1 MRLMLRSVAVP
12 VTAPVPAF
20 ELGVVCEVFGLDR
33 TDAGVPGFDFAVCGE
48 HLTPVSTTSGFTVM
62 PSHQLDRLAT
72 ADLILVLGAAP
83 PVPPPAD
90 ELVSQLHAAV
100 RRGAIVASACTGAFT
115 LAAAGLLDGR
125 RATTHWRFASLLA
138 RRYPRVTVETSQLY
152 VEDGPI
158 LTSAGSAA
166 AIDLCLHLTRRA
178 YGAEIA
184 NQLARDMVVPPL
196 RSGQQSQH
204 AQMPVP
210 EPRTGDDLAVILHW
224 AQEHL
229 DEPLTVEDLSARA
242 AMSPRSFARR
252 FRQRTGTT
260 PHAWLTQQRVL
271 LAQRLLERGD
281 DTIASIAV
289 HAGLGSPDT
298 LRRHFTRA
306 QGVTPSRYRH
316 AFGRA
321 GPSPSPDLLV

>member
-1 MRLMLRSVAVP
+1 MRRMLRSVAVP

-33 TDAGVPGFDFAVCGE
+33 SDAGVPGFDFAVCGE
-48 HLTPVSTTSGFTVM
+48 RLTPVPTTSGFTVM
-62 PSHQLDRLAT
+62 PSHLLDRLAT
-72 ADLILVLGAAP
+72 ADLIIVLGASP
-83 PVPPPAD
+83 PVPPPPA
-90 ELVSQLHAAV
+90 ELVNQLHTAV

-125 RATTHWRFASLLA
+125 RATTHWRHASALA

-158 LTSAGSAA
+158 LTSAGSTAV
-166 AIDLCLHLTRRA
+166 IDLCLHLTRRA
-178 YGAEIA
+178 HGAETA
-184 NQLARDMVVPPL
+184 NQIARDMVVPPL
-196 RSGQQSQH
+196 RNGEQSQY
-204 AQMPVP
+204 AEMPVP
-210 EPRTGDDLAVILHW
+210 EPRTCDDLAAILDW

-229 DEPLTVEDLSARA
+229 GQSLTVEDLAARA
-242 AMSPRSFARR
+242 AMSSRSFARR

-260 PHAWLTQQRVL
+260 PHSWLTQQRVL

-306 QGVTPSRYRH
+306 QGVTPSQYRH
-316 AFGRA
+316 TFARV
-321 GPSPSPDLLV
+321 SSQR